1 MLTLPRARRRGAL
14 ELTSVVSPHKAGLG
28 LGYSRTRATAA
39 SGADGGLRDV
49 FDERR

>member
-28 LGYSRTRATAA
+28 FSRTRATAA